1 MSGDHDIGYKQI
13 FAHPELVRG
22 LLSEFAPLDCFRDL
36 APSAFERV
44 NASYVSEQFSE
55 RHGDMVWRVRLADQV
70 LYVYLLLE
78 FQSQAER
85 WMALRM
91 QVYVGLLYQDLVKR
105 HELAPDM
112 RLPPVL
118 PVVFYN
124 GVAPWSASGELR
136 ELVAP
141 GPSELAAFQASQ
153 RYLLIDQR
161 SIDPAELE
169 SSRSLIAALFR
180 IELSG
185 YPESLSDVGG
195 TLRAWLRGDE
205 QAALRRSI
213 AGWIARILNR
223 EFAEVTLD
231 EVKGLLEDQTMGERF
246 IRKYATWVDEI
257 KDQGLQQG
265 LARGRNEGREEGREA
280 GLEEGREAGLE
291 EGRRKLREVLKRQI
305 AKRFGEIPAAMTA
318 RIDAAREDELERWSE
333 RVVDAASLDAVLAG

>member
-1 MSGDHDIGYKQI
+1 MPGDHDIGYKQI
-13 FAHPELVRG
+13 FAHRELVRD
-22 LLSEFAPLDCFRDL
+22 LLSGFTSFECFRDL
-36 APSAFERV
+36 DPSAFERV

-55 RHGDMVWRVRLADQV
+55 RHGDMVWRVQMADQV

-105 HELAPDM
+105 GELAPDT

-124 GVAPWSASGELR
+124 GVAPWNASGELR

-161 SIDPAELE
+161 SIDPAELAR
-169 SSRSLIAALFR
+169 SRTIMSALFR
-180 IELSG
+180 IELFRS
-185 YPESLSDVGG
+185 PRVLNEVGA
-195 TLRAWLRGDE
+195 TLRAWLRGPE

-213 AGWIARILNR
+213 AGWITRVLNR
-223 EFAEVTLD
+223 EFTEVTLD
-231 EVKGLLEDQTMGERF
+231 EVEGMLEDQTMGER
-246 IRKYATWVDEI
+246 IVSKYATYTDEI

-265 LARGRNEGREEGREA
+265 LARGRNEGRQEGLKE
-280 GLEEGREAGLE
+280 GLEEGLE

-305 AKRFGEIPAAMTA
+305 AKRFGDIPAAITA
-318 RIDAAREDELERWSE
+318 RIDAASEDELERWSE
-333 RVVDAASLDAVLAG
+333 RIVDAGRQEDVFAD